1 MNRGMNVKLRVMT
14 IMLMPRTSKILT
26 KLVEQTA
33 AMGSQRK
40 LASPLVHEAGDKR
53 EGQLLL
59 LICVAHMFD
68 MQYRIYDMY
77 IYICMI
83 NIYIYIVQ

>member
-59 LICVAHMFD
+59 LICVAHMFAF
-68 MQYRIYDMY
+68 IL
-77 IYICMI
+77 
-83 NIYIYIVQ
+83 